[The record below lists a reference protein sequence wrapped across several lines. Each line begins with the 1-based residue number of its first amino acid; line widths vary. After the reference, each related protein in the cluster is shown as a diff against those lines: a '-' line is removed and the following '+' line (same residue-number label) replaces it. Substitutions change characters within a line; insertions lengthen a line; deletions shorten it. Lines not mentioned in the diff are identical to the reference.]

1 MSINA
6 DGSIGISF
14 GFTNNDITGISK
26 MRTSASRSN
35 TSAPST
41 SRSLLEAAISD
52 ARSQASAAV
61 DSSRSGVQAI
71 LGRQGD
77 VDSAILSMR
86 GAADNMLPIA
96 GDLRN
101 QGNAMF
107 ESGTKVTEQA
117 LETLGTGLGFIR
129 MDSSA
134 SPLVAEAMRL
144 YGEFDPDKYVATAA
158 QDVQS
163 QGDNARAQGM
173 RNLSR
178 MGVSPTSGASQAL
191 NQLYDRSLAV
201 ARTAAMTRARERGK
215 TDQAAQFQNL
225 VANNANTFLKTGGEL
240 ASIGS
245 SMQSQGTG
253 ALKNAASVLG
263 DAGSLY
269 GSAGTLSLNFGNAL
283 SGAWGAL
290 AKALLNQAANTT
302 DSERLRVSALTSGGG
317 GRFGGGVNVT
327 NASEDDWMNWKGTGH
342 SEGWNRNNNPNYQ
355 TLLDNG
361 R

>member
-1 MSINA
+1 MAFTTKWGPSGPYVTTTGDNG
-6 DGSIGISF
+6 GSAIS
-14 GFTNNDITGISK
+14 TGA
-26 MRTSASRSN
+26 TS
-35 TSAPST
+35 TST
-41 SRSLLEAAISD
+41 SRALLDSAIADSR
-52 ARSQASAAV
+52 AQASAAV
-61 DSSRSGVQAI
+61 DSSKSGVQAI

-77 VDSAILSMR
+77 VDSAISSMR

-101 QGNAMF
+101 YGNSMF

-134 SPLVAEAMRL
+134 SPLVAEALRL

-178 MGVSPTSGASQAL
+178 MGVSPTSGAAL
-191 NQLYDRSLAV
+191 SLGQQYDRSMAV
-201 ARTAAMTRARERGK
+201 ARAAAMTRARERGR
-215 TDQAAQFQNL
+215 TDQATQFQNL
-225 VANNANTFLKTGGEL
+225 IANNANTFLKTGGDL

-253 ALKNAASVLG
+253 ALRNAASVLG

-283 SGAWGAL
+283 SGAWNAL
-290 AKALLNQAANTT
+290 AGTQINQAANTT
-302 DSERLRVSALTSGGG
+302 NSERLRVSALTSGGG
-317 GRFGGGVNVT
+317 GRSGGVNVT
-327 NASEDDWMNWKGTGH
+327 NAPEDDWFNWKGTGH
-342 SEGWNRNNNPNYQ
+342 SETWNMNHNPNYQ
-355 TLLDNG
+355 MLLDNG

>member
-1 MSINA
+1 MA
-6 DGSIGISF
+6 
-14 GFTNNDITGISK
+14 FTTKWGPAGPFVTHTEGNGVSVNSTGV
-26 MRTSASRSN
+26 T
-35 TSAPST
+35 ST
-41 SRSLLEAAISD
+41 STPRALLDSAISES
-52 ARSQASAAV
+52 RSQASAAV

-77 VDSAILSMR
+77 VDAAIGSMR

-158 QDVQS
+158 QDVQA
-163 QGDNARAQGM
+163 QGDNARAQGV
-173 RNLSR
+173 RSLSR
-178 MGVSPTSGASQAL
+178 MGVSPTSGASQVL

-201 ARTAAMTRARERGK
+201 ARAAAMTRARERGK
-215 TDQAAQFQNL
+215 TDQATQFQNL
-225 VANNANTFLKTGGEL
+225 IANNANTFLKTGGDL

-253 ALKNAASVLG
+253 ALRNAASVLG
-263 DAGSLY
+263 DAGGLY
-269 GSAGTLSLNFGNAL
+269 GNAGTLSLNFGNAL
-283 SGAWGAL
+283 AGAL
-290 AKALLNQAANTT
+290 GTLAKTQLNQAANTT

-317 GRFGGGVNVT
+317 RSGGGGVNVT
-327 NASEDDWMNWKGTGH
+327 NAPEDDWFNWKGTGH
-342 SEGWNRNNNPNYQ
+342 SETWNMNHNPNYQ
-355 TLLDNG
+355 MLLDNG
-361 R
+361 Q